1 MPLEALAELH
11 EQIMSDEYKAEIAL
25 ELEGVERGIANM
37 RSSMTTST
45 GREMFDPEHPVFQ
58 NILKKLWFSP

>member
-37 RSSMTTST
+37 RSNMTTST
-45 GREMFDPEHPVFQ
+45 DREMFDPEHPAFQ
-58 NILKKLWFSP
+58 IILKKIMV

>member
-11 EQIMSDEYKAEIAL
+11 EQMMSDEYKAEIAL
-25 ELEGVERGIANM
+25 GLEGVERGIADM
-37 RSSMTTST
+37 RSNMTTST

-58 NILKKLWFSP
+58 NIL